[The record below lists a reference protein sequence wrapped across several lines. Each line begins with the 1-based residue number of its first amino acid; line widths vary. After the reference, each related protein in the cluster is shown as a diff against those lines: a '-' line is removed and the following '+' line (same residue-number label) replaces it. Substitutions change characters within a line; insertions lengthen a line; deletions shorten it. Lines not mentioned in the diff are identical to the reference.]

1 MQYAD
6 LLTVV
11 HHDDT
16 TRDFT
21 DVRYTITRARLHVL
35 NADDTETVLDT
46 HDVLTTHAHTRHHRP
61 EDPR

>member
-1 MQYAD
+1 MQHAD

-21 DVRYTITRARLHVL
+21 DVRYTITRAGLRVL
-35 NADDTETVLDT
+35 TADDIETVLDA
-46 HDVLTTHAHTRHHRP
+46 HDVLTTHAHTHHRP

>member
-1 MQYAD
+1 MQHAD
-6 LLTVV
+6 LLTVI

-21 DVRYTITRARLHVL
+21 DVRYTITRAGLRVRST
-35 NADDTETVLDT
+35 DDTETLIDT
-46 HDVLTTHAHTRHHRP
+46 HDVLTTHAHTHHRP

>member
-1 MQYAD
+1 MQRAD

-21 DVRYTITRARLHVL
+21 DVRYTITRAGLRIL
-35 NADDTETVLDT
+35 NADDTETLLHT
-46 HDVLTTHAHTRHHRP
+46 HDVLTSHAHTHHRP